1 MRGGDKFRQRLAE
14 LAAQATTA
22 KVRVGIIEQAN
33 YEGSDGES
41 VAQVAFWNEYGTAR
55 TPARPFFRNTI
66 AERKTEWARLAGK
79 FMQAN
84 GGDVRQTLGL
94 MGEGV
99 KGQIVETIQ
108 AFREIAVGDIKETI
122 TNGNFAPNSEVTKL
136 LKYRF
141 PTSPARVTAAAYYK
155 AVRDVQQGKTVVSNH
170 DKPLQWSTT
179 MRDSIKYEVTDE

>member
-33 YEGSDGES
+33 YDGSDGES
-41 VAQVAFWNEYGTAR
+41 VAQVAFWNEYGTA
-55 TPARPFFRNTI
+55 TIPPRPFFRNTI

-84 GGDVRQTLGL
+84 GGDVRQSLSDL
-94 MGEGV
+94 
-99 KGQIVETIQ
+99 GQIAVE
-108 AFREIAVGDIKETI
+108 DIKQTI
-122 TNGNFAPNSEVTKL
+122 INGNFAPNSEVTKL

-141 PTSPARVTAAAYYK
+141 PTSPERVTAGAYYK
-155 AVRDVQQGKTVVSNH
+155 AVRDVQKGKTVVSNH
-170 DKPLQWSTT
+170 DKPLQWSDT
-179 MRDSIKYEVTDE
+179 MRDSINYEVADES

>member
-1 MRGGDKFRQRLAE
+1 MRGGGKFRQRLAE

-33 YEGSDGES
+33 YDGSDGES
-41 VAQVAFWNEYGTAR
+41 VAQAAFWNEYGTA
-55 TPARPFFRNTI
+55 TIPPRPFFRNTI
-66 AERKTEWARLAGK
+66 AEHKDEWPKQAAAL
-79 FMQAN
+79 MEAN
-84 GGDVRQTLGL
+84 GGDVRQSLSELG
-94 MGEGV
+94 
-99 KGQIVETIQ
+99 
-108 AFREIAVGDIKETI
+108 EIAVGDIKETI

-141 PTSPARVTAAAYYK
+141 PTSPARVTASAYYK

-170 DKPLQWSTT
+170 DKPLRWSAT

>member
-14 LAAQATTA
+14 LAAQAQTA

-33 YEGSDGES
+33 YDGSDGES
-41 VAQVAFWNEYGTAR
+41 VAQVAFWNEYGTA
-55 TPARPFFRNTI
+55 TIPPRPFFRNT
-66 AERKTEWARLAGK
+66 KTEWARLAGK

-84 GGDVRQTLGL
+84 GGDVRQSLSELG
-94 MGEGV
+94 
-99 KGQIVETIQ
+99 
-108 AFREIAVGDIKETI
+108 EIAVGDIKETI

>member
-1 MRGGDKFRQRLAE
+1 MRGGDKFRQRLVK

-33 YEGSDGES
+33 YDGSDGES

-84 GGDVRQTLGL
+84 GGDVRQSLSYL
-94 MGEGV
+94 
-99 KGQIVETIQ
+99 GQIAVE
-108 AFREIAVGDIKETI
+108 DIKQTI
-122 TNGNFAPNSEVTKL
+122 INGNFAPNSEVTKL

-170 DKPLQWSTT
+170 DKPLQWSDT
-179 MRDSIKYEVTDE
+179 MRDSIKYEVMDE

>member
-66 AERKTEWARLAGK
+66 AARKTEWARLAGK

-84 GGDVRQTLGL
+84 GGDVRQSLSDL
-94 MGEGV
+94 
-99 KGQIVETIQ
+99 GQI
-108 AFREIAVGDIKETI
+108 AVDDIKETI

-155 AVRDVQQGKTVVSNH
+155 AVRDVQRGKTVVSNH
-170 DKPLQWSTT
+170 DKPLQWSDT

>member
-1 MRGGDKFRQRLAE
+1 MRGGDKFRQRMAE

-33 YEGSDGES
+33 YDGSDGES

-66 AERKTEWARLAGK
+66 ARHKGEWTKQAAAL
-79 FMQAN
+79 MEAN
-84 GGDVRQTLGL
+84 GGDVRQTLEL

-108 AFREIAVGDIKETI
+108 AFREP
-122 TNGNFAPNSEVTKL
+122 PN
-136 LKYRF
+136 
-141 PTSPARVTAAAYYK
+141 AAA
-155 AVRDVQQGKTVVSNH
+155 TVKKKGF
-170 DKPLQWSTT
+170 DKPLIDTRTLW
-179 MRDSIKYEVTDE
+179 RSIDYEVTDE

>member
-14 LAAQATTA
+14 LSAQAATA

-33 YEGSDGES
+33 YDGSDGES

-84 GGDVRQTLGL
+84 GGDVRQSLSYLGQ
-94 MGEGV
+94 V
-99 KGQIVETIQ
+99 AVE
-108 AFREIAVGDIKETI
+108 DIKQTI
-122 TNGNFAPNSEVTKL
+122 INGNFAPNSEVTKL

-179 MRDSIKYEVTDE
+179 MRDSINYEVTDE

>member
-1 MRGGDKFRQRLAE
+1 MCGGDKFRQRLAE

-33 YEGSDGES
+33 YDSSDGES

-66 AERKTEWARLAGK
+66 AARKTEWARLAGK

-84 GGDVRQTLGL
+84 GGDVWQFLSELG
-94 MGEGV
+94 
-99 KGQIVETIQ
+99 
-108 AFREIAVGDIKETI
+108 EIAVGDIKETI

-155 AVRDVQQGKTVVSNH
+155 AVRDVQRGKTVVSNH
-170 DKPLQWSTT
+170 DKPLQWSDT

>member
-41 VAQVAFWNEYGTAR
+41 VAQVAFWNEYGTA
-55 TPARPFFRNTI
+55 TIPPRPFFRNTI
-66 AERKTEWARLAGK
+66 AEHKDEWPKQAAEMLE
-79 FMQAN
+79 AN
-84 GGDVRQTLGL
+84 GGGVRQTLEL

-108 AFREIAVGDIKETI
+108 AFREP
-122 TNGNFAPNSEVTKL
+122 PN
-136 LKYRF
+136 
-141 PTSPARVTAAAYYK
+141 ATA
-155 AVRDVQQGKTVVSNH
+155 TVKKKGF
-170 DKPLQWSTT
+170 DKPLIDTGTLW
-179 MRDSIKYEVTDE
+179 RSIDYEVANES

>member
-33 YEGSDGES
+33 YDGSDGES

-84 GGDVRQTLGL
+84 GGDVRQSLSELG
-94 MGEGV
+94 
-99 KGQIVETIQ
+99 
-108 AFREIAVGDIKETI
+108 EIAVGDIKETI

-170 DKPLQWSTT
+170 DKPLRWSAT
-179 MRDSIKYEVTDE
+179 MRDSIKHEVTDE

>member
-14 LAAQATTA
+14 LAKQAATA

-33 YEGSDGES
+33 YDGSDGES
-41 VAQVAFWNEYGTAR
+41 VAQVAFWNEYGTA
-55 TPARPFFRNTI
+55 TIPPRPFFRNTI
-66 AERKTEWARLAGK
+66 AEHKDEWPQQAAEMLE
-79 FMQAN
+79 AN
-84 GGDVRQTLGL
+84 GGDVRQSLSDL
-94 MGEGV
+94 
-99 KGQIVETIQ
+99 GQI
-108 AFREIAVGDIKETI
+108 AVDDIKETI

-170 DKPLQWSTT
+170 DKPLQWSDT